1 MASRLLVGLEPGRA
15 HGRVDPFDPHHD
27 SQRLLVTMASNR
39 GAVGRYAHQRRP
51 LSFGCRTLMFGF
63 RETARPTLSNVARD
77 GRLHRGLS
85 LKPGLEV
92 VARLPWL
99 LDDWVML
106 SLRTG
111 G

>member
-1 MASRLLVGLEPGRA
+1 
-15 HGRVDPFDPHHD
+15 
-27 SQRLLVTMASNR
+27 MASNR

-51 LSFGCRTLMFGF
+51 LSFGCRTLIGF